1 MTEITVDGVRL
12 IYVNPE
18 CIAAGMPWPVREITD
33 LEPFMLDRL
42 ATGAD
47 DDVRMVLRPRFRA
60 PDSADVYYLYWS
72 EGGRARDIDVRVT
85 QGGYTGTDFTNAVL
99 TIYQATFCTKC
110 GYVWHTL
117 IIPPDNP
124 YLDDRGVFNH
134 ELFRTKI
141 VQSKILT
148 CPTCH
153 ASLRQLVVK
162 IFGQVEGE
170 RLPDCMIGMW
180 HG

>member
-1 MTEITVDGVRL
+1 LEDGAVRTAGSRRGL
-12 IYVNPE
+12 FHDPSESHFSRSGSAPVN
-18 CIAAGMPWPVREITD
+18 GYD
-33 LEPFMLDRL
+33 
-42 ATGAD
+42 
-47 DDVRMVLRPRFRA
+47 
-60 PDSADVYYLYWS
+60 
-72 EGGRARDIDVRVT
+72 GGRARDIDVRVA
-85 QGGYTGTDFTNAVL
+85 QGSYTGTVFTNAVL
-99 TIYQATFCTKC
+99 TVYQDTFCTKC
-110 GYVWHTL
+110 GYIWHTL
-117 IIPPDNP
+117 IIPSDNP

-162 IFGQVEGE
+162 IFGEVEGE
-170 RLPDCMIGMW
+170 RLPDCMIGIG